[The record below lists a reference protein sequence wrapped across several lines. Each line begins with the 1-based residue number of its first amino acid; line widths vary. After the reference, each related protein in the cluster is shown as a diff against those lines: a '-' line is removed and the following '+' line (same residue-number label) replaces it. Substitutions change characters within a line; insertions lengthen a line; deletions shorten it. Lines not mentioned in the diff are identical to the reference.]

1 MEEESCLLP
10 LEVIPVW
17 RWSGRRNDPGLLL
30 LLPHGHDLLL
40 LLGQTLHFR
49 LQEAQRRV
57 EPLNGAGVI
66 CKVDFSRSHT
76 CITATNIVMLD
87 LFCCCESKFEL
98 RPYSVSSPPP
108 SSQGDL
114 GAAPSGLH
122 LSARSMLPR
131 LLSNEGVVDAG
142 EGVSAP
148 PELGLTGAVTPFLL
162 TTFRKAV
169 LPIF

>member
-1 MEEESCLLP
+1 M
-10 LEVIPVW
+10 W
-17 RWSGRRNDPGLLL
+17 RWSRRRNDPGLLL
-30 LLPHGHDLLL
+30 LVSHGHDLLL
-40 LLGQTLHFR
+40 LLSQTLHLC

-57 EPLNGAGVI
+57 QSVNGACIV
-66 CKVDFSRSHT
+66 CQVDVSWSDT
-76 CITATNIVMLD
+76 CIITLNTQVCQSIYSLIRIIHNTLNQSQFQ
-87 LFCCCESKFEL
+87 LS
-98 RPYSVSSPPP
+98 PYCICPPPP

-122 LSARSMLPR
+122 LSARSMLPW
-131 LLSNEGVVDAG
+131 LVSVKGVMGSEEGVT
-142 EGVSAP
+142 AP